1 VVGLVSTALGQRWYD
16 GNDHMDGGWWW
27 LMGVGMILMLVAL
40 VVIAVMLLSNR
51 GSPASESRGG
61 TRSAEGIL
69 ADRFARGEIDG
80 EEFRCRRDAL
90 RE

>member
-1 VVGLVSTALGQRWYD
+1 MVGLVGTALGQRWYD

-27 LMGVGMILMLVAL
+27 LMGVGMILVLVAL

-51 GSPASESRGG
+51 GSSASQSRGG
-61 TRSAEGIL
+61 TRSAEDIL
-69 ADRFARGEIDG
+69 ADRFARGEIDA
-80 EEFRCRRDAL
+80 EEFRRRRDAL